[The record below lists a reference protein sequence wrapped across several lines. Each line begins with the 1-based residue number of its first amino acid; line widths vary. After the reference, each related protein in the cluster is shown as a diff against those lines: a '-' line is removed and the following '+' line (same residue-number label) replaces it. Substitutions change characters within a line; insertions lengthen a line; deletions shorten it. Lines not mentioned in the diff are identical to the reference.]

1 MFRPALLLLRN
12 GFLNDVLMK
21 GLTYGVGSCELRRRR
36 LLLLLLRELVAA
48 LVILTTIVMVQ
59 HPTILRRRRLDRS
72 CIDLDLVQHDGWIV
86 DKGME

>member
-36 LLLLLLRELVAA
+36 LLLLLRELVAA

-59 HPTILRRRRLDRS
+59 HPTILLRRRLDRS
-72 CIDLDLVQHDGWIV
+72 CIDVDLVQHDGWMN
-86 DKGME
+86 KGME